1 MAGTRGAEAPI
12 TVTDDQEIESL
23 LAAFEDTDCR
33 AIIEAT
39 METALS
45 AKEVAET
52 CDLPLSTAYRK
63 LDELTE
69 VGILDEQ
76 IRLSQSGQH
85 KSEYVPKI
93 RVRRYR
99 HRWQWNL
106 ARNLLGPARSAGTV
120 RRSGGRLKTPRCCGL
135 RPNLFSP

>member
-1 MAGTRGAEAPI
+1 MVTTGWESGRTCRYDTPANGWHPGRRG
-12 TVTDDQEIESL
+12 TDDQEIESL

-69 VGILDEQ
+69 VGILNKQ

-85 KSEYVPKI
+85 KGEYVPKI
-93 RVRRYR
+93 ESVDIDIDGSGISLEISSD
-99 HRWQWNL
+99 Q
-106 ARNLLGPARSAGTV
+106 PAQQGHSAVAGAD
-120 RRSGGRLKTPRCCGL
+120 
-135 RPNLFSP
+135 